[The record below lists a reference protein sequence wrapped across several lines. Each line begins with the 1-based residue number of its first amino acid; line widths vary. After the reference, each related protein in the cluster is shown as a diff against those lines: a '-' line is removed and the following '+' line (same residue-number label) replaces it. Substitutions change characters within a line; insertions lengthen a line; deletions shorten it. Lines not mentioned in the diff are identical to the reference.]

1 MKVMFDSNVWRK
13 IALPEE
19 NMDDP
24 QYEALVKIHD
34 AIADGRIEAYI
45 SENIF
50 TLENIPRK
58 ERKAKVGSMRAKT
71 KVSHEMDGNNASV
84 SFTIGPNPKDAVS
97 IDDYEY
103 LRKPTEAALEM
114 GFHIVRLPRIGG
126 LTNSNIEDRLFQV
139 PDFVS
144 YYNKATEVGGQIES
158 KGAGFS
164 HLEALIKNYPGRSIS
179 DKVKNAPESDKNKI
193 AAAIAEA
200 VDGDAVTTS
209 IGLGCDYFCTRDEA
223 KGAGATSVF
232 SKTNLSWLESQY
244 GFIVKKPEEIATLL

>member
-24 QYEALVKIHD
+24 QYETLVKIHD

-58 ERKAKVGSMRAKT
+58 ERKEKVGSMRAKT
-71 KVSHEMDGNNASV
+71 TIKEKSDADRVSIGV
-84 SFTIGPNPKDAVS
+84 TLGPNPADAVS
-97 IDDYEY
+97 LDDHEY
-103 LRKPTEAALEM
+103 LRKPTEAALKI
-114 GFHIVRLPRIGG
+114 GFRIVRLPRIGG
-126 LTNSNIEDRLFQV
+126 LTNSDIEDKLYQV
-139 PDFVS
+139 QDFES
-144 YYNKATEVGGQIES
+144 YHNKATEVGGQIES

-200 VDGDAVTTS
+200 VDGDAVATS

-223 KGAGATSVF
+223 KGAGVTSVF
-232 SKTNLSWLESQY
+232 SKTNLSWLRSQY
-244 GFIVKKPEEIATLL
+244 GFIVKKPEEVATLV